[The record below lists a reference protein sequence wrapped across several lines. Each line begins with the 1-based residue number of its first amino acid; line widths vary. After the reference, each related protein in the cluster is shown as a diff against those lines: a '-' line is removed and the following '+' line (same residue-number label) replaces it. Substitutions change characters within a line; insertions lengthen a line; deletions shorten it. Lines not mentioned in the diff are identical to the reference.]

1 MDWGT
6 LIATVSGGF
15 IAISGTVLADRLRQ
29 RHERDREADER
40 RRSVY
45 IEFIAAVGKC
55 HTRLRGIAQAQDPG
69 VDPDL
74 AARAALD
81 EAGVHEVRERFFID
95 ASAQVAGA
103 GQAMFQQLRAVQR
116 IVGSGATH
124 TSSAF
129 HDAYHPY
136 LDLVWAYRVSV
147 RGELKDRAFSPES
160 FGWEAW
166 DGRERC
172 PVCRDRPGRAR
183 PPARPGAPDT

>member
-55 HTRLRGIAQAQDPG
+55 HTRLRGIAQAQDPA

-74 AARAALD
+74 AARAAFD

-95 ASAQVAGA
+95 ASAEVAGA

-116 IVGSGATH
+116 VVGSGATH

-160 FGWEAW
+160 FGWESW

-172 PVCRDRPGRAR
+172 PVCRGELTT
-183 PPARPGAPDT
+183 GA